1 MSKKSTYEELEQRVQ
16 ELEETE
22 SARKRA
28 EKELRES
35 EEKFR
40 NIAEIS
46 LAGVYII
53 QDGIFIYVNKK
64 FAEIFGYSVEECLNN
79 MHFQQTVHPEDLDV
93 VREQISKRISGK
105 VNSVNYTF
113 RGIKKNGKIIHV
125 EIFGSTIQLAGK
137 PAVAGSILDI
147 TARKQ
152 VEEQREELIEALQK
166 ALSEVKTLRG
176 FLPICSY
183 CKKIRDDKGYWSQIE
198 SYIHKH
204 SDAEFT
210 HGICPEC
217 AKKYYPDFDLYDDE
231 GKLI

>member
-1 MSKKSTYEELEQRVQ
+1 VSKKFTYKELEQRVQ
-16 ELEETE
+16 ELEESE
-22 SARKRA
+22 SAHKMA
-28 EKELRES
+28 EEELRRS
-35 EEKFR
+35 EKKFR

-53 QDGIFIYVNKK
+53 QDGIFIYANKK
-64 FAEIFGYSVEECLNN
+64 FAEILGYSVEECLNN
-79 MHFQQTVHPEDLDV
+79 MHFEQTVYPEDLDM
-93 VREQISKRISGK
+93 VREQIRKRISGTI
-105 VNSVNYTF
+105 NSVNYTF
-113 RGIKKNGKIIHV
+113 RGIKKNGEIIHLEV
-125 EIFGSTIQLAGK
+125 FGSTIQLTEK
-137 PAVAGSILDI
+137 RAVAGSILDI

-183 CKKIRDDKGYWSQIE
+183 CKKIRDDKGYWDQIE

-204 SDAEFT
+204 SDAEFS

-217 AKKYYPDFDLYDDE
+217 AKKYFPDLDLYE
-231 GKLI
+231 EAK

>member
-1 MSKKSTYEELEQRVQ
+1 VSKKSTYEELEQRVQ

-46 LAGVYII
+46 LAGIYII
-53 QDGIFIYVNKK
+53 KDGIFMYVNKK
-64 FAEIFGYSVEECLNN
+64 FAEILGYSVAECLNN
-79 MHFQQTVHPEDLDV
+79 MHFRQTVHPEDLDV

-125 EIFGSTIQLAGK
+125 EIFGSTILLAGK
-137 PAVAGSILDI
+137 PAVSGSILDI

-152 VEEQREELIEALQK
+152 MEEQRDKLIADLQK
-166 ALSEVKTLRG
+166 TLSEVRTLRG

-198 SYIHKH
+198 SYIHEH
-204 SDAEFT
+204 SDAEFS

-217 AKKYYPDFDLYDDE
+217 AKKYFPDMDLYKDA
-231 GKLI
+231 K

>member
-1 MSKKSTYEELEQRVQ
+1 MSKKSTCEELEQRVQ
-16 ELEETE
+16 ELEEAE
-22 SARKRA
+22 SARKMA
-28 EKELRES
+28 EKELRKS
-35 EEKFR
+35 EQIFR

-53 QDGIFIYVNKK
+53 QEGIFTYVNKK
-64 FAEIFGYSVEECLNN
+64 FADILGYSVEECLNN
-79 MHFQQTVHPEDLDV
+79 MHFGQTVYPEDLDI

-105 VNSVNYTF
+105 INSVNYTF
-113 RGIKKNGKIIHV
+113 RGIKKNGEIIHL
-125 EIFGSTIQLAGK
+125 EIFGSTIQLNGK

-147 TARKQ
+147 TTRKQ

-204 SDAEFT
+204 SDAEFS

-217 AKKYYPDFDLYDDE
+217 AKKYYPDMDLYDD
-231 GKLI
+231 

>member
-22 SARKRA
+22 SARKKA
-28 EKELRES
+28 ENELRES

-40 NIAEIS
+40 GIAEIS

-53 QDGIFIYVNKK
+53 QDGIFTYVNKK
-64 FAEIFGYSVEECLNN
+64 FAEILGFSVEECLNN

-93 VREQISKRISGK
+93 VIEQISKRISGK

-125 EIFGSTIQLAGK
+125 EIFGSTIQLSGK

-147 TARKQ
+147 SARKQ

-204 SDAEFT
+204 SDAEFS
-210 HGICPEC
+210 HSICPEC
-217 AKKYYPDFDLYDDE
+217 AKKYFPDMDLYNDA
-231 GKLI
+231 K